1 MGFICKGVIYFSSIL
16 VLLSTTICAVYSG
29 AEFENKNIKSATFIS
44 EMFEMGPGKVA
55 AKTFYDVEF
64 PKGHVGIKSFDA
76 ELVDEEGNSVPLYEA
91 YLHHWFAIKYQEKDW
106 NMSKIIPKDPMEGAI
121 YIRNDGTCNTYIL
134 PIYWGLGAESRGT
147 KSKIP
152 DPYAVEHGNPSKIP
166 FGYQEKWLLN
176 LLIIDTRGTED
187 REGCTECR
195 CDHFNLPTNFYNV
208 TVGIDGKPL
217 GSSYKGGLF
226 CCQDNLQC
234 KLQKDFEAP
243 TRKLALRYKITW
255 VDWNQQQIP
264 LRFYVLD
271 STDRVRTNGSQFIH
285 DCQVEFTVPPTNGR
299 NNAPHIEKAN
309 IPMERGGYLIYG
321 TAHMHRGA
329 INATL
334 YGQDG
339 RILYTSKPKYGKGKK
354 PGNEKGYVVG
364 MSGSYPELGSTK
376 IKDGEI
382 VTIETRYESGFRTGA
397 MGHMYIYLADRLPDN
412 TNTPTMA

>member
-1 MGFICKGVIYFSSIL
+1 
-16 VLLSTTICAVYSG
+16 
-29 AEFENKNIKSATFIS
+29 
-44 EMFEMGPGKVA
+44 MFEMGPGKVA

-64 PKGHVGIKSFDA
+64 PKGHVGIKSFDV
-76 ELVDEEGNSVPLYEA
+76 ELVDEEGNSVPLYQA

-121 YIRNDGTCNTYIL
+121 YIRNDKTCNTYIL

-166 FGYQEKWLLN
+166 FRYQEKWLLN

-195 CDHFNLPTNFYNV
+195 CDHFNLPTNFHNV
-208 TVGIDGKPL
+208 TAGIDGKPL

-285 DCQVEFTVPPTNGR
+285 DCQSSYRNEDDPVSLEF
-299 NNAPHIEKAN
+299 HF
-309 IPMERGGYLIYG
+309 
-321 TAHMHRGA
+321 
-329 INATL
+329 
-334 YGQDG
+334 
-339 RILYTSKPKYGKGKK
+339 S
-354 PGNEKGYVVG
+354 
-364 MSGSYPELGSTK
+364 
-376 IKDGEI
+376 
-382 VTIETRYESGFRTGA
+382 RYASF
-397 MGHMYIYLADRLPDN
+397 
-412 TNTPTMA
+412 

>member
-1 MGFICKGVIYFSSIL
+1 
-16 VLLSTTICAVYSG
+16 
-29 AEFENKNIKSATFIS
+29 
-44 EMFEMGPGKVA
+44 MFEVGPGKVA
-55 AKTFYDVEF
+55 SKTFYDVEF

-91 YLHHWFAIKYQEKDW
+91 YLHHWFAIKYHAKDW
-106 NMSKIIPKDPMEGAI
+106 SMSKIIPKDPMEGTI
-121 YIRNDGTCNTYIL
+121 YIRNQGTCGTYIL

-147 KSKIP
+147 KSQIP

-176 LLIIDTRGTED
+176 LLIIDTRGTKD

-195 CDHFNLPTNFYNV
+195 CDHFNLPKNFYNV
-208 TVGIDGKPL
+208 TTGIDGKPL
-217 GSSYKGGLF
+217 GSNYKGGLF

-234 KLQKDFEAP
+234 KLQKGFEAP

-264 LRFYVLD
+264 LRFYILD

-285 DCQVEFTVPPTNGR
+285 DCKVEFTVPQSNDR
-299 NNAPHIEKAN
+299 NNSAPHIEKAN

-321 TAHMHRGA
+321 TAHMHTGA

-339 RILYTSKPKYGKGKK
+339 RVLYTSKPTYGKGKE

-364 MSGSYPELGSTK
+364 MSGSYPKLGSTK
-376 IKDGEI
+376 IGDGEI
-382 VTIETRYESGFRTGA
+382 VTIETRYKSGFRTGA
-397 MGHMYIYLADRLPDN
+397 MGHMYIYLADRLPEN
-412 TNTPTMA
+412 TNRPTLT

>member
-1 MGFICKGVIYFSSIL
+1 
-16 VLLSTTICAVYSG
+16 
-29 AEFENKNIKSATFIS
+29 
-44 EMFEMGPGKVA
+44 MFEMGPRKVA

-106 NMSKIIPKDPMEGAI
+106 TMSKIIPKDPME
-121 YIRNDGTCNTYIL
+121 
-134 PIYWGLGAESRGT
+134 
-147 KSKIP
+147 
-152 DPYAVEHGNPSKIP
+152 DPYVVEHGNPSKIP
-166 FGYQEKWLLN
+166 FGYQEKWLMN
-176 LLIIDTRGTED
+176 LLIIDTRGTKD

-264 LRFYVLD
+264 LRFYV
-271 STDRVRTNGSQFIH
+271 
-285 DCQVEFTVPPTNGR
+285 
-299 NNAPHIEKAN
+299 
-309 IPMERGGYLIYG
+309 
-321 TAHMHRGA
+321 
-329 INATL
+329 
-334 YGQDG
+334 
-339 RILYTSKPKYGKGKK
+339 
-354 PGNEKGYVVG
+354 
-364 MSGSYPELGSTK
+364 
-376 IKDGEI
+376 
-382 VTIETRYESGFRTGA
+382 
-397 MGHMYIYLADRLPDN
+397 
-412 TNTPTMA
+412 